1 MKRLLIFCSLIA
13 MCCPCWAQQTNA
25 DVPEIAEWEIQRR
38 GNHVE
43 MTGTVRAGLMAAA
56 LSPPADDSAKWYIT
70 LVYRPGEAKSEKMR
84 TVLESSQELKAWIDV
99 GNSQRSTTHYLAR
112 SVDDRINKDWID
124 GLRTPLE
131 KYGVPLI
138 VLQPPANGKFGK
150 HTTIVKYFFGEF
162 TGKQLSD
169 KLRDA
174 IIAYVQ
180 AIDMPELRQSV
191 AGIRDSGNIGVP
203 PPFQTQPTV
212 KPVQQ
217 QPPATAPV
225 ANVPVDFPPIEAQRL
240 TMDQIQEVCPG
251 AEPEFLV
258 KCLTEKDN
266 SIDIVKLKWL
276 IWQKDHPK
284 PVAKDL
290 PVAPPIVYESPEPIK
305 PVHNE
310 NPFEPSAYQERLT
323 TMAFLV
329 LAFALGWISARL
341 KTTLAARI
349 AEGLA
354 IIDRMKTAARSYPP
368 DRVQPDP
375 RYYQTPIAEPNL
387 SPIAEP
393 SEPKITLPPV
403 RNI

>member
-1 MKRLLIFCSLIA
+1 
-13 MCCPCWAQQTNA
+13 
-25 DVPEIAEWEIQRR
+25 
-38 GNHVE
+38 

-70 LVYRPGEAKSEKMR
+70 LVYRPGEAKCEKMKS
-84 TVLESSQELKAWIDV
+84 VLESSQEMKAWIDA

-124 GLRTPLE
+124 GLKTPLE

-138 VLQPPANGKFGK
+138 VLQPPSNGKFGK

-180 AIDMPELRQSV
+180 AIDTPELRQSV
-191 AGIRDSGNIGVP
+191 AGIREGGDIGVP

-212 KPVQQ
+212 KPVQ

-225 ANVPVDFPPIEAQRL
+225 ANVPVDFPPISAQPL
-240 TMDQIQEVCPG
+240 TLDEIQSACPG

-258 KCLTEKDN
+258 KCVTEKDN
-266 SIDIVKLKWL
+266 SIDVVKLKWL

-284 PVAKDL
+284 PVVKLEVGPPLVLEDDPI
-290 PVAPPIVYESPEPIK
+290 PVRKEPTTS
-305 PVHNE
+305 
-310 NPFEPSAYQERLT
+310 NPYEPSAYHERLT
-323 TMAFLV
+323 TVAFLV

-341 KTTLAARI
+341 KTTLGGKI

-354 IIDRMKTAARSYPP
+354 IIERMKVATRSYQP
-368 DRVQPDP
+368 DRPQIVTTFDP
-375 RYYQTPIAEPNL
+375 YGRSPNQEPSS